1 MVAVERVERWLERI
15 ENLQKKVKR
24 LSTKKVVTRSLR
36 RHSLGEGG
44 EALPAHSLPF
54 LKNDRE
60 LHLSNQDSRE
70 DDDSVYVEL
79 QGGVR
84 SEEYDKRRIWGAINL
99 CNSEAFDNCHEYS
112 DDNIFPTRTTDTNER
127 TRKTLIGRSSLLEG
141 REPVPPRPA
150 LRHFRRCT
158 EKSDDKDNE
167 NYNKGCF
174 NGYYDVDA
182 VDVPELL
189 SRSRDGAE
197 YLQGDFPIL
206 PFTCWSETCTFT
218 HYDREYGDHWLEQV
232 DSDEEKLT
240 TLSRGRE
247 ELLEGKPPIDESD
260 GEDNYSHGD
269 QHHSEIRDR
278 DDSLLAFYEE
288 YRDGVDELDDGI
300 LYFPTCGAM
309 TNFSDDHPYGDERHI
324 RVNQYRRPW
333 LADIFG
339 FD

>member
-15 ENLQKKVKR
+15 ETLQKKVKR
-24 LSTKKVVTRSLR
+24 LSTKKIVTRSLR

-44 EALPAHSLPF
+44 EALPAHALSF
-54 LKNDRE
+54 FENDQE
-60 LHLSNQDSRE
+60 LHLSKQDSRE
-70 DDDSVYVEL
+70 DDDSIYVEL
-79 QGGVR
+79 QSGVR
-84 SEEYDKRRIWGAINL
+84 SEEYDKRRIWDAINL

-112 DDNIFPTRTTDTNER
+112 DDNIFPTRTADTKER

-141 REPVPPRPA
+141 REAVPPRPA
-150 LRHFRRCT
+150 LRQFRRCT
-158 EKSDDKDNE
+158 ESYDDKNNE
-167 NYNKGCF
+167 NYYKGCF
-174 NGYYDVDA
+174 NDYYDVDA
-182 VDVPELL
+182 VDGPEFL

-197 YLQGDFPIL
+197 SLQGDFLIL

-218 HYDREYGDHWLEQV
+218 HYEREYGDNWLEQV

-240 TLSRGRE
+240 ALSRGQKQMI
-247 ELLEGKPPIDESD
+247 EGKTPIDDSD
-260 GEDNYSHGD
+260 GEDKSSHGD

-309 TNFSDDHPYGDERHI
+309 GNFSNDHPYGYERHTC
-324 RVNQYRRPW
+324 VNQYRRPW
-333 LADIFG
+333 LADF
-339 FD
+339 FCFN